1 MARQRPT
8 GKTGG
13 AGDSSHKAWGSER
26 PLLSRLREQV
36 TPPLL
41 LSIGLLAGGGL
52 ALALFSWQEEKQ
64 EIQRTETVRVEAER
78 RVKDA
83 QRLEETIHK
92 AEERIRNQIVE
103 GTRAEVEKK
112 RALEIGEVNYEQ
124 AWDKWYKPNPVC
136 QRSNLKWKEL
146 VECGDELIRKRNE
159 FDALYRDGK
168 LKIQ

>member
-1 MARQRPT
+1 MARQRAS
-8 GKTGG
+8 GKIGG
-13 AGDSSHKAWGSER
+13 AGESAHKAWGSER
-26 PLLSRLREQV
+26 PLFNRLREQI
-36 TPPLL
+36 TPPLM
-41 LSIGLLAGGGL
+41 LSVGIVVGGGL
-52 ALALFSWQEEKQ
+52 VLALLSWQEEKKD
-64 EIQRTETVRVEAER
+64 IQRTETVRIEAEQ

-103 GTRAEVEKK
+103 GTRVEAEKK
-112 RALEIGEVNYEQ
+112 RALGIGEVNYEQ

-146 VECGDELIRKRNE
+146 VECGDELIRKRAE

>member
-13 AGDSSHKAWGSER
+13 AGNPPPKPWGSER
-26 PLLSRLREQV
+26 PLLSRIREQV
-36 TPPLL
+36 TLPLL
-41 LSIGLLAGGGL
+41 LSIGIVVGGGL
-52 ALALFSWQEEKQ
+52 VLALFSWQEEKKEVQ
-64 EIQRTETVRVEAER
+64 RAEIVRVETQQ

-83 QRLEETIHK
+83 QRLEEAIHK
-92 AEERIRNQIVE
+92 AEERIRSQIVE
-103 GTRAEVEKK
+103 GTRVEIEKK
-112 RALEIGEVNYEQ
+112 RALEVGEVNYEQ

-146 VECGDELIRKRNE
+146 VDCGDELIHKRAE

-168 LKIQ
+168 LKNP